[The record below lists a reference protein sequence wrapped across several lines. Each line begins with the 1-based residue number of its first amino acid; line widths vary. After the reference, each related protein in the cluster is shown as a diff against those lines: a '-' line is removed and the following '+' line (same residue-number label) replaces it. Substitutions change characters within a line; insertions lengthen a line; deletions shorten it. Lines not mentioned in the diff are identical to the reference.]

1 MSEEVWVFKLVI
13 IGDPGVGKTSLLL
26 RYIENRFEEEYLS
39 TIGVDFY
46 IQNINID
53 NKEVKLQIWD
63 TGGQEKFSYM
73 RPGYYIGSVGAILVY
88 DVTNPMSFQNLKI
101 WMDEVHKYCP
111 GIPIILAENKIDLPR
126 VISKNQVTE
135 FITKYKILAFETSA
149 KNSTNVEEMFKYFS
163 QILLNLRVKPSKL
176 ELFTTLSQTEITEN
190 YRRCSEHAVEL
201 IRNGDYERAVHALE
215 KAFIYSNGIGF
226 QAGIQWIQEQIIFI
240 SQLISDGIPA
250 KTNPS
255 MEVNGLK
262 PMLKK
267 PQVLTRPIKEPNR
280 IIPSTV
286 ISILDSIRDK
296 LVFGISLSNLIS
308 RLSNAKDTIIQIHES
323 NLVTMDMEKTIKEL
337 SQIKDNFTLIN
348 PELRRKIF
356 SKIYEWKNQLI
367 GG

>member
-126 VISKNQVTE
+126 VI
-135 FITKYKILAFETSA
+135 
-149 KNSTNVEEMFKYFS
+149 
-163 QILLNLRVKPSKL
+163 
-176 ELFTTLSQTEITEN
+176 
-190 YRRCSEHAVEL
+190 
-201 IRNGDYERAVHALE
+201 
-215 KAFIYSNGIGF
+215 
-226 QAGIQWIQEQIIFI
+226 
-240 SQLISDGIPA
+240 
-250 KTNPS
+250 
-255 MEVNGLK
+255 
-262 PMLKK
+262 
-267 PQVLTRPIKEPNR
+267 
-280 IIPSTV
+280 
-286 ISILDSIRDK
+286 
-296 LVFGISLSNLIS
+296 
-308 RLSNAKDTIIQIHES
+308 
-323 NLVTMDMEKTIKEL
+323 
-337 SQIKDNFTLIN
+337 
-348 PELRRKIF
+348 
-356 SKIYEWKNQLI
+356 
-367 GG
+367 